1 MKVVR
6 WTAWIAVLLVAAA
19 TLYLLVSGQ
28 FRDELLGTRDGGGIA
43 SVGGPFT
50 LVDTRGA
57 TATEKDFLGKPTAYF
72 FGFTHCPDVCPTT
85 LYEMTTWL
93 AELGA
98 DADRLNVVFVSVD
111 PARDT
116 PDALAEYMS
125 AFDERMIG
133 LTGSQEQIDAIA
145 KAFRVYVRKV
155 EQDGGYTL
163 DHTATVYLMDATG
176 RFVGTI
182 AYGESDE
189 MALGKLKRLIGDG

>member
-6 WTAWIAVLLVAAA
+6 WTAWLAVLLVAVA
-19 TLYLLVSGQ
+19 TLFLLLSGQ
-28 FRDELLGTRDGGGIA
+28 FRDSLLGTGDGSGIA
-43 SVGGPFT
+43 SGGGPFT
-50 LVDTRGA
+50 LVDTTGA
-57 TATEKDFLGKPTAYF
+57 TVTEQDFLGKPTAFF

-93 AELGA
+93 GDLGA

-111 PARDT
+111 PDRDT
-116 PDALAEYMS
+116 PDTLADYMS
-125 AFDERMIG
+125 AFDERMVG
-133 LTGSQEQIDAIA
+133 LTGSQEQVDAIA

-155 EQDGGYTL
+155 DQDDGYTL

-189 MALGKLKRLIGDG
+189 MALGKLKRLIGGA